1 MLNNIKDSIN
11 DGIKQIN
18 SYITGQQGVNGNVKQ
33 SGKQNKDDLMG
44 YVGNSLYTIL
54 MIIILAYIVSSLI
67 SVFNIHINYSFN

>member
-1 MLNNIKDSIN
+1 MLNNIKESIN

-18 SYITGQQGVNGNVKQ
+18 SYITGQQG
-33 SGKQNKDDLMG
+33 GKQNKGDLMG
-44 YVGNSLYTIL
+44 YVGNSIYTIL

>member
-18 SYITGQQGVNGNVKQ
+18 SYITGQQG
-33 SGKQNKDDLMG
+33 GKQNKEDLMG
-44 YVGNSLYTIL
+44 YVGNSIYTII

-67 SVFNIHINYSFN
+67 SVFNVHINYSFN

>member
-1 MLNNIKDSIN
+1 MLNNIKESIN

-18 SYITGQQGVNGNVKQ
+18 SYITGQQG
-33 SGKQNKDDLMG
+33 GKQNKEDLMG
-44 YVGNSLYTIL
+44 YVGNSIYTII